1 MPKISD
7 FRPQQRNANRH
18 TQRGLGM
25 LDKSMA
31 DNGFI
36 GAMTSAADGE
46 IFDGSA
52 RLETAYDRFGE
63 EVEPIVVDADG
74 TRPIIV
80 RRVDI
85 PSASDPKAKKLAIAA
100 NRIAQVDLDWDPEV
114 LAAVN
119 QEIDI
124 GDLFFE
130 NELEDIFKTIEED
143 LDKEIGKT
151 DPDDIPDEEQ
161 VETRVKRGEVWQLGR
176 HRIMCGDS
184 TCKADVEK
192 LMDGTIA
199 EMCFTSP
206 PYSAMRQYE
215 EGTDI
220 SISYLSKIFGAWL
233 NNCNYFVI
241 NLGLQFKD
249 GEVVEYWDE
258 WIKAA
263 KDEGLKLLAW
273 NVWDKQQMGS
283 IASATNMFGL
293 THEWLFV
300 FGESRKRLNRTVPNQ
315 LEKYASRHG
324 DDFLEGI
331 PRKAKEFDGS
341 ISIATSKAYTHHQI
355 HSVIQQTSERSN
367 IRDLH
372 PAKMP
377 VGLPEQYIE
386 AMTDNT
392 QSVVDCFLGS
402 GSTLI
407 ACEKTDRT
415 CYGMEISEKYCDV
428 IIQRWEDFTGKT
440 AELLIHN
447 S

>member
-199 EMCFTSP
+199 DMMLTDP
-206 PYSAMRQYE
+206 PY
-215 EGTDI
+215 GV
-220 SISYLSKIFGAWL
+220 SYADKNEYL
-233 NNCNYFVI
+233 NK
-241 NLGLQFKD
+241 L
-249 GEVVEYWDE
+249 
-258 WIKAA
+258 
-263 KDEGLKLLAW
+263 DEGNRNQSPIQNDHLSIEETAESLWYPAFSNAFNSLAD
-273 NVWDKQQMGS
+273 VSCFYCFMPQGGDQMMMMMMMS
-283 IASATNMFGL
+283 KSGL
-293 THEWLFV
+293 
-300 FGESRKRLNRTVPNQ
+300 
-315 LEKYASRHG
+315 
-324 DDFLEGI
+324 I
-331 PRKAKEFDGS
+331 PRHELIWLKNNHVLGRTDYAYKHEPIIYGWKRNGTHKYYGGFHTSIFEF
-341 ISIATSKAYTHHQI
+341 SKPLK
-355 HSVIQQTSERSN
+355 SE
-367 IRDLH
+367 LH
-372 PAKMP
+372 PTMKP
-377 VGLPEQYIE
+377 IE
-386 AMTDNT
+386 LLSQIIDNSSLSN
-392 QSVVDCFLGS
+392 QIILDFFLGS

-415 CYGMEISEKYCDV
+415 CYGMEISEKYCGV
-428 IIQRWEDFTGKT
+428 I
-440 AELLIHN
+440 

>member
-119 QEIDI
+119 EEIDI

-199 EMCFTSP
+199 DMMLTDP
-206 PYSAMRQYE
+206 PYGVSYADKNEYLYK
-215 EGTDI
+215 I
-220 SISYLSKIFGAWL
+220 S
-233 NNCNYFVI
+233 
-241 NLGLQFKD
+241 
-249 GEVVEYWDE
+249 
-258 WIKAA
+258 
-263 KDEGLKLLAW
+263 
-273 NVWDKQQMGS
+273 
-283 IASATNMFGL
+283 
-293 THEWLFV
+293 
-300 FGESRKRLNRTVPNQ
+300 
-315 LEKYASRHG
+315 
-324 DDFLEGI
+324 
-331 PRKAKEFDGS
+331 
-341 ISIATSKAYTHHQI
+341 
-355 HSVIQQTSERSN
+355 
-367 IRDLH
+367 
-372 PAKMP
+372 
-377 VGLPEQYIE
+377 
-386 AMTDNT
+386 
-392 QSVVDCFLGS
+392 
-402 GSTLI
+402 
-407 ACEKTDRT
+407 
-415 CYGMEISEKYCDV
+415 
-428 IIQRWEDFTGKT
+428 
-440 AELLIHN
+440 
-447 S
+447 

>member
-85 PSASDPKAKKLAIAA
+85 PAASDPKAKKLAIAA

-119 QEIDI
+119 EEIDI

-151 DPDDIPDEEQ
+151 DPDDIPDEKQ
-161 VETRVKRGEVWQLGR
+161 VETRVKRIKVW
-176 HRIMCGDS
+176 
-184 TCKADVEK
+184 K
-192 LMDGTIA
+192 L
-199 EMCFTSP
+199 
-206 PYSAMRQYE
+206 
-215 EGTDI
+215 
-220 SISYLSKIFGAWL
+220 
-233 NNCNYFVI
+233 
-241 NLGLQFKD
+241 
-249 GEVVEYWDE
+249 
-258 WIKAA
+258 
-263 KDEGLKLLAW
+263 
-273 NVWDKQQMGS
+273 
-283 IASATNMFGL
+283 
-293 THEWLFV
+293 
-300 FGESRKRLNRTVPNQ
+300 
-315 LEKYASRHG
+315 
-324 DDFLEGI
+324 
-331 PRKAKEFDGS
+331 
-341 ISIATSKAYTHHQI
+341 
-355 HSVIQQTSERSN
+355 
-367 IRDLH
+367 
-372 PAKMP
+372 
-377 VGLPEQYIE
+377 
-386 AMTDNT
+386 
-392 QSVVDCFLGS
+392 
-402 GSTLI
+402 
-407 ACEKTDRT
+407 
-415 CYGMEISEKYCDV
+415 
-428 IIQRWEDFTGKT
+428 
-440 AELLIHN
+440 
-447 S
+447 

>member
-119 QEIDI
+119 EEIDI

-143 LDKEIGKT
+143 LDKEIGNDGDT
-151 DPDDIPDEEQ
+151 EEIDPEKWDLECKCP
-161 VETRVKRGEVWQLGR
+161 R
-176 HRIMCGDS
+176 CGF
-184 TCKADVEK
+184 E
-192 LMDGTIA
+192 
-199 EMCFTSP
+199 FNP
-206 PYSAMRQYE
+206 
-215 EGTDI
+215 
-220 SISYLSKIFGAWL
+220 
-233 NNCNYFVI
+233 
-241 NLGLQFKD
+241 
-249 GEVVEYWDE
+249 
-258 WIKAA
+258 
-263 KDEGLKLLAW
+263 
-273 NVWDKQQMGS
+273 KQN
-283 IASATNMFGL
+283 A
-293 THEWLFV
+293 
-300 FGESRKRLNRTVPNQ
+300 
-315 LEKYASRHG
+315 
-324 DDFLEGI
+324 
-331 PRKAKEFDGS
+331 
-341 ISIATSKAYTHHQI
+341 
-355 HSVIQQTSERSN
+355 
-367 IRDLH
+367 
-372 PAKMP
+372 
-377 VGLPEQYIE
+377 
-386 AMTDNT
+386 
-392 QSVVDCFLGS
+392 
-402 GSTLI
+402 
-407 ACEKTDRT
+407 
-415 CYGMEISEKYCDV
+415 
-428 IIQRWEDFTGKT
+428 
-440 AELLIHN
+440 
-447 S
+447 